1 MRLSQVVAVFIV
13 LLALVIVSACAR
25 AATPTPTSAPKA
37 SEGEALLGER
47 CVRCHGLN
55 LVTSERESADEWRA
69 IVEDMIRKGAT
80 LNADETDAL
89 VDYLA
94 QTYR

>member
-1 MRLSQVVAVFIV
+1 MRVSGVVAVLVV
-13 LLALVIVSACAR
+13 LLGLVIVSACAR
-25 AATPTPTSAPKA
+25 AATPTPTSGPKP
-37 SEGEALLGER
+37 SEGEALLRER
-47 CVRCHGLN
+47 CARCHGLS

-80 LNADETDAL
+80 LNADEIDAL